1 MCWTC
6 NTWLQS
12 RNQYRTVLHAFLI
25 QVSLKQVA
33 KCKCCCQLVTHYHW
47 TISQQNY
54 FKSLTAASFQSLQQS
69 WSHHLVQGL
78 FPHQITISAPKKVS
92 KQSMYIKVS
101 YWSVY
106 LAASDCWNPGCMDLS
121 FNPQT
126 LLFLLV
132 TCMFICSLHWKVL
145 CPPLKRNINTYTVKT
160 LNGHVPCM
168 YIHAHT
174 SHAGFRVC
182 WINTQCLACCTP
194 YVGA

>member
-1 MCWTC
+1 MLLPTS
-6 NTWLQS
+6 NTLPLDHKSAELLQKFDSSIISISATELESSSGTGIVSPPNNNFSTKEGFKAKYVYKSFVLKRIPCCLRLLKSWLQ
-12 RNQYRTVLHAFLI
+12 
-25 QVSLKQVA
+25 
-33 KCKCCCQLVTHYHW
+33 
-47 TISQQNY
+47 
-54 FKSLTAASFQSLQQS
+54 
-69 WSHHLVQGL
+69 
-78 FPHQITISAPKKVS
+78 
-92 KQSMYIKVS
+92 
-101 YWSVY
+101 
-106 LAASDCWNPGCMDLS
+106 DLS